1 MGKRENT
8 ATENVKLRASM
19 YGANLLRNNTGV
31 AYTKDG
37 RPVFFGLGNEGK
49 KGDSDIRTP
58 DLVGWTEVT
67 ITPEMVGKKVAVFTA
82 PEVKQL
88 GFIKKLSYNVNTR
101 EYGQNIFRQQVI
113 NAGGIA
119 DFVTC
124 AADVDAMYQDF
135 NQRMMR
141 RS

>member
-1 MGKRENT
+1 
-8 ATENVKLRASM
+8 
-19 YGANLLRNNTGV
+19 
-31 AYTKDG
+31 
-37 RPVFFGLGNEGK
+37 
-49 KGDSDIRTP
+49 
-58 DLVGWTEVT
+58 
-67 ITPEMVGKKVAVFTA
+67 
-82 PEVKQL
+82 
-88 GFIKKLSYNVNTR
+88 VNTR